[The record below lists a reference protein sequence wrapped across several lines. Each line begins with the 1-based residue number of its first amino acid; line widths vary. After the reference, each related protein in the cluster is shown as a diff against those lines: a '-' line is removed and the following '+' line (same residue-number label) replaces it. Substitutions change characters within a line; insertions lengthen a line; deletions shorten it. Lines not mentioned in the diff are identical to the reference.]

1 MFRRITL
8 FILISTITTFFYESP
23 AQKLEKLSS
32 AINTE
37 FNELHPLIA
46 ADGKSLYIV
55 RENHPSNSSGKEGS
69 SDVWITELQR
79 DDRWA
84 IARRM
89 PNSINKGRYNDI
101 FSITPDGT
109 SMLVRGAYDNG
120 KKLNEVGISICK
132 QTATGWSQPQ
142 KVEIPKLDLMVKGP
156 YLSAYLSNNG
166 KVLLLAFSEKKNS
179 VKDDLYVSFL
189 SKTGWSKPQALG
201 IDVNTEDAET
211 TPFLASDNATLYFAS
226 DRKDGVGGMDI
237 WVTKRLNRYWTKWS
251 KPVNLGKIINSEKD
265 DFYYSIA
272 ANGQY
277 AYMTTRNEAIGEG
290 DIVRFKLFD
299 DSPVAAPTVASTQ
312 TPTDDDKTK
321 ENNLEN
327 TSIGSTTPTPVV
339 LLSGKVID
347 EKTGK
352 PIEAKIIYETLP
364 DGEEAGIAY
373 TNPKTGEYKIVLPY
387 GTRYSVRAEAKD
399 FIAISKNIDLTQGGS
414 YKEITGEELKL
425 VPIVA
430 GASITLNN
438 IFFEFGKS
446 NLRDDSFPELNRL
459 VDIMNSLPTL
469 VVEIQ
474 GHTDNVGSNE
484 SNLKLSQERADAV
497 RSYLVSKKIAD
508 ARVRSVGF
516 GETRPIAPN
525 ATPEGQ
531 AQNRRVE
538 FVIVRK

>member
-1 MFRRITL
+1 MIRKIFVIAYALIGQIIYTAQVFSQRI
-8 FILISTITTFFYESP
+8 
-23 AQKLEKLSS
+23 EKLSS

-37 FNELHPLIA
+37 FNEIHPLIA
-46 ADGKSLYIV
+46 PDGKALYVV
-55 RENHPSNSSGKEGS
+55 RENHPSNTMGKDGS
-69 SDVWITELQR
+69 SDVWFADLQQ
-79 DDRWA
+79 DGRWA

-89 PNSINKGRYNDI
+89 PSTINKGRYNDI

-109 SMLVRGAYDNG
+109 SILIRGVYDNG

-132 QTATGWSQPQ
+132 QVATGWSQPQ
-142 KVEIPKLDLMVKGP
+142 KVEIPKLDAMLKGP
-156 YLSAYLSNNG
+156 YLAAYLSNNG
-166 KVLLLAFSEKKNS
+166 KVMLLAFSEKKNS
-179 VKDDLYVSFL
+179 LKDDLYVSFL
-189 SKTGWSKPQALG
+189 SKEGWSKPQPLG
-201 IDVNTEDAET
+201 IDINTDDAET

-226 DRKDGVGGMDI
+226 DRPNGQGGFDI
-237 WVTKRLNRYWTKWS
+237 WMTKRLNRYWTKWS
-251 KPVNLGKIINSEKD
+251 KPVNLGKVINSDKD

-277 AYMTTRNEAIGEG
+277 AYMATRKDAIGET

-299 DSPVAAPTVASTQ
+299 DAPVVAPTVAATSAPSGNKAEET
-312 TPTDDDKTK
+312 TTESNPT
-321 ENNLEN
+321 
-327 TSIGSTTPTPVV
+327 TTNPTPVV
-339 LLSGKVID
+339 MLSGKVVD

-387 GTRYSVRAEAKD
+387 GTRYSIRAESKD

-446 NLRDDSFPELNRL
+446 TLRDDSFPELNRL
-459 VDIMNSLPTL
+459 VDVMNSIPTL

-474 GHTDNVGSNE
+474 GHTDNVGSDE

-497 RSYLVSKKIAD
+497 RNYLISKKVGDTRI
-508 ARVRSVGF
+508 RSVGF
-516 GETRPIAPN
+516 GETRPIATN